1 MSLFHS
7 RCETLNLQVI
17 KPGTVSTDAECG
29 EQIANRTAVVVGIV
43 VPSIVM
49 IVAAIALV
57 IFLLRKKK
65 GRLNTGMIWT

>member
-1 MSLFHS
+1 MSFFHS

-49 IVAAIALV
+49 IVAALV